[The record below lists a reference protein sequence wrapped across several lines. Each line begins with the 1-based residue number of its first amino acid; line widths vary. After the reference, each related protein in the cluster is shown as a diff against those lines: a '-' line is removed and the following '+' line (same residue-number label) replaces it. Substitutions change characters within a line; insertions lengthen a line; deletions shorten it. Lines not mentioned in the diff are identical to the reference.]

1 MPPRRRILD
10 GFFPKLMQIFF
21 FYLPE
26 IWNAVQIRAKE
37 VELVYK

>member
-10 GFFPKLMQIFF
+10 SFFPKLMQIF

>member
-21 FYLPE
+21 YLPE

-37 VELVYK
+37 VEIVYK

>member
-21 FYLPE
+21 CLLE
-26 IWNAVQIRAKE
+26 IWNAVQTRAKE